1 MNSCCEAAAGA
12 KHEKYA
18 PCPVRTWRVFISFR
32 GGGALMVLV
41 FGAGLVIGLAIG
53 WGIGVL
59 CERAGYRVEWR

>member
-1 MNSCCEAAAGA
+1 
-12 KHEKYA
+12 
-18 PCPVRTWRVFISFR
+18 
-32 GGGALMVLV
+32 MVLV